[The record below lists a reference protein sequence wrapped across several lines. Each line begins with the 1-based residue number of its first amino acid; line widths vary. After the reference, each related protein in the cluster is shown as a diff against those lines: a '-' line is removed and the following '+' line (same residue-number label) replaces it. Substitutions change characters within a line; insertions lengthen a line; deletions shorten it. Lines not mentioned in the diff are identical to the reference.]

1 MKTVEAAGR
10 SVGAPTRVERCL
22 PLGELVE
29 VEAAV
34 VASRDRSLY
43 TGRVTVEG
51 QVLLEQQWRNY

>member
-1 MKTVEAAGR
+1 MKTVEAGGR
-10 SVGAPTRVERCL
+10 SVGTPTRVERCV

-43 TGRVTVEG
+43 TGHVTVEG